1 MISVIGLGFVGGSM
15 KKSFELKG
23 ETVIGHDKYKENTN
37 SFEDCLKSDIAFLAL
52 PTIYDEDKMTYDKSA
67 IHEVCGNLEKNK
79 YQGIVVIKSTVEPT
93 TTEGLAKK
101 YKLKF
106 VHNPEFL
113 TAATAFEDFH
123 NQSHIVLG
131 KSENV
136 QESDIDVL
144 EAFYKKNYPDA
155 EISRSTCTES
165 ESMKSFVNC
174 FYSVKIQFFNEL
186 YLLCQKMGC
195 DYNNVKNLMLKNK
208 WINPMHTDVPG
219 PDGKLSYGGYCFPK
233 DTNALAEHMK
243 RESVT
248 CKVLEATIA
257 ERNEMRDDNVNVKLK
272 NETSYVAGFNSET
285 EDVNEVTTIY
295 NRLNIPNYMKY
306 YVPALLCSSFA
317 TLFYL
322 YVKRR

>member
-15 KKSFELKG
+15 KKSFEIKG
-23 ETVIGHDKYKENTN
+23 ESVIGYDKFKDNTD
-37 SFEDCLKSDIAFLAL
+37 SFDDCLKSDITFLAL

-67 IHEVCGNLEKNK
+67 IHEVCGDLNKNN

-101 YKLKF
+101 YNLKF

-123 NQSHIVLG
+123 NQKHIVLG
-131 KSENV
+131 KSKNV
-136 QESDIDVL
+136 QDKEIDVL
-144 EAFYKKNYPDA
+144 EDFYKKYYPDA
-155 EISRSTCTES
+155 EISRCTCTES

-186 YLLCQKMGC
+186 YLLCQKMNC
-195 DYNNVKNLMLKNK
+195 DYNIVKELMLKNK

-243 RESVT
+243 REGVT
-248 CKVLEATIA
+248 CKVLEGTIQ

-272 NETSYVAGFNSET
+272 NETNYVAGFNENMHLENTSKS
-285 EDVNEVTTIY
+285 N
-295 NRLNIPNYMKY
+295 MKY
-306 YVPALLCSSFA
+306 ITPVLISGGILS
-317 TLFYL
+317 TLFIL
-322 YVKRR
+322 YRNR